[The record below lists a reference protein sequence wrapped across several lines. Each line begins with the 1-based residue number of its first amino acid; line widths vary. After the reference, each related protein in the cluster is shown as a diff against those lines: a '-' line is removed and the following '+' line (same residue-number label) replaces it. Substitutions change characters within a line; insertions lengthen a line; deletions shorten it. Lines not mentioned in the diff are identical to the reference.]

1 MLGGSAGDSA
11 LQQSNSKQAN
21 FVSGPMHCQRTHVRT
36 TLKCNW
42 QQLAAAILW
51 LAAMKGRAEQVDFV
65 RDVRPIFE
73 KHCYSC
79 HGREKQESSLRLD
92 IKSAVFKGGSGRGPS
107 IIANH
112 ADDSPLVQLVRE
124 TDADR
129 RMPLDGDPLSEKDIA
144 ALVSW
149 VEQGALWPDGIDVN
163 RLDDKREHWSF
174 RPLVRPTPPESDL
187 HNWARNDIDRFV
199 LSRLLQAGLQPS
211 PEADRTT
218 WLRRVSFDLIGLPP
232 SPEAVEQFCNDRR
245 PDAYE
250 RVVEELLNS
259 PRYGERWAQHWLD
272 VVRYA
277 DTHGFEVNTERPHA
291 WPYRDYVIQA
301 LNHDTSYDRFI
312 REQIT
317 GDATGQDAATG
328 FLVTA
333 SVLLPGQIGQ
343 DEPSKR
349 LARQDSLDEI
359 VVNIG
364 QTFLGL
370 SIGCARCHD
379 HKFDPISQRDY
390 YSLQAFVAGVEY
402 SDRELHSAEAEAQ
415 RAKTDALRAQLTTI
429 EQRLSQF
436 TPLAN
441 SGAKRPTV
449 TARFNMDRF
458 EPVAGNRLRFTILA
472 TNNLEPCID
481 ELEIFD
487 TAGNNLAL
495 ATTGAQVT
503 SSGNTVV
510 ADQHELRFVNDG
522 RYGNSR
528 SWISNDTGKG
538 QLIFEFPS
546 ECRIAQV
553 IWSRDRD
560 GTFGDRVATNYR
572 IEVANAEGEW
582 KIVADSSDRAKF
594 EPDRAREFPEVGSG
608 LKEVETKAVED
619 LQSTRT
625 KLKAQIDAATA
636 GQLAFAG
643 TFRTPDVIHVLARG
657 NPEQPREEVQPEIP
671 QVLGSITVPAN
682 ATEQQRRRA
691 LGDWVASPTN
701 PLTPRVMANR
711 IWQGHFG
718 IGLVDTSNDFG
729 RNGTPPSHPELLDWL
744 ASEFVQ
750 SGWSI
755 KQLHRLIVLSATYR
769 QSSQYNPSA
778 ASQDADVR
786 LLWRYPLRRHEA
798 ETIRD
803 SMLVVSGKLNL
814 TMGGPGFDLFDK
826 RGGLSGF
833 VPVESFSDAGLRRM
847 IYAHKV
853 RRERDPV
860 FGAFDCPDA
869 GQSTGRRRE
878 SVTPIQTLNLL
889 NSHFALDQ
897 ARAFAARVQS
907 DVGLDPRKQIERAY
921 WLAIGRGPQS
931 TELSDAEPVVRE
943 NGLVALC
950 RALFNSNE
958 FLFCP

>member
-1 MLGGSAGDSA
+1 MKGK
-11 LQQSNSKQAN
+11 LQSHAI
-21 FVSGPMHCQRTHVRT
+21 
-36 TLKCNW
+36 
-42 QQLAAAILW
+42 AILW
-51 LAAMKGRAEQVDFV
+51 LAALEGRAEQVYFV

-79 HGREKQESSLRLD
+79 HGTNKQESSLRLD
-92 IKSAVFKGGSGRGPS
+92 IKSAAFKGGSGRGPS
-107 IIANH
+107 ILANR
-112 ADDSPLVQLVRE
+112 ADESPLIQLVRE
-124 TDADR
+124 TDADQ
-129 RMPLDGDPLSEKDIA
+129 RMPLDGDPLSDEDITT
-144 ALVSW
+144 LVSW
-149 VEQGALWPDGIDVN
+149 VEQGARWPDGIDVN
-163 RLDDKREHWSF
+163 QLDNKRDHWAF
-174 RPLVRPTPPESDL
+174 RPLMRPAPPDPGDHE
-187 HNWARNDIDRFV
+187 WARNDIDRFV
-199 LSRLLQAGLQPS
+199 LKRLRQAGLNPS

-218 WLRRVSFDLIGLPP
+218 WLRRVSFDLVGLPP
-232 SPEAVEQFCNDRR
+232 SPEAVEEFANDHS

-250 RVVEELLNS
+250 RVVDGLLNS
-259 PRYGERWAQHWLD
+259 DRYGERWAQQWLD

-291 WPYRDYVIQA
+291 WPYRDYVIQSF
-301 LNHDTSYDRFI
+301 NRDTPYDRFI
-312 REQIT
+312 REQIM

-379 HKFDPISQRDY
+379 HKFDPVSQHEY
-390 YSLQAFVAGVEY
+390 YSMQAFVAGVEY

-415 RAKTDALRAQLTTI
+415 RAKSDKLRAQLTAV
-429 EQRLSQF
+429 EQRLSQY
-436 TPLAN
+436 TPIAN
-441 SGAKRPTV
+441 SGAKRPPV
-449 TARFNMDRF
+449 TARFNIDRF
-458 EPVAGNRLRFTILA
+458 HPAAAKRLRFTILA
-472 TNNLEPCID
+472 TSNLEPCVD
-481 ELEIFD
+481 EMEIFD
-487 TAGNNLAL
+487 TAGNNIAL
-495 ATTGAQVT
+495 AATGTQVS

-528 SWISNDTGKG
+528 SWISNEVGKG
-538 QLIFEFPS
+538 QLVFELPTVS
-546 ECRIAQV
+546 TIDRV
-553 IWSRDRD
+553 LWSRDRD
-560 GTFGDRVATNYR
+560 GAFGDRLATDYR
-572 IEVANAEGEW
+572 IEVANAAGEW
-582 KIVADSSDRAKF
+582 KVVADSSDRAKF
-594 EPDRAREFPEVGSG
+594 EPERAREFPIVGTG
-608 LKEVETKAVED
+608 LNEVETKAVQD
-619 LQSTRT
+619 LQSERG
-625 KLKAQIDAATA
+625 KLKEQIDAATA

-657 NPEQPREEVQPEIP
+657 NPELPREEVQPEIP
-671 QVLGSITVPAN
+671 QVLGSITLPAN

-691 LGDWVASPTN
+691 LADWIANPAN
-701 PLTPRVMANR
+701 PLTARVMANR

-718 IGLVDTSNDFG
+718 IGLVETSNDFG

-744 ASEFVQ
+744 ASEFLR

-755 KQLHRLIVLSATYR
+755 KQLHRLVVLSATYR
-769 QSSQYNPSA
+769 QSSQYIPA
-778 ASQDADVR
+778 AARHDADVR
-786 LLWRYPLRRHEA
+786 LLWRYPLRRLEA

-803 SMLVVSGKLNL
+803 TMLFVSGKLNL
-814 TMGGPGFDLFDK
+814 AMGGPGFDLFDK

-833 VPVESFSDAGLRRM
+833 VPVESFPDAGLRRM

-878 SVTPIQTLNLL
+878 SVTPLQTLNLL
-889 NSHFALDQ
+889 NSRFALDQ
-897 ARAFAARVQS
+897 AEAFAARVHA
-907 DVGLDPRKQIERAY
+907 DVGGDLRQQIERAY
-921 WLAIGRGPQS
+921 WLAYGRGPHS
-931 TELSDAEPVVRE
+931 TELNDAEPIVRE
-943 NGLVALC
+943 NGLVVLC